1 MKFLLKVYAGRRR
14 FSAGETSE
22 GVVSKDYI
30 DFVNSVTSDPSKNQI
45 DFVDALMIMEEQ
57 GAVPS
62 RLLTAA
68 LGLNGEASEFS
79 ELIKKCIFQGK
90 EYDDTTKNKLK
101 DELSDVM
108 WYIAQGCI
116 ALDTNIEELMD
127 INMTKLKDRYPT
139 GFDKGRS
146 NARYMGK
153 KEIME

>member
-68 LGLNGEASEFS
+68 LGLNGEAAEFS

-127 INMTKLKDRYPT
+127 INMAKLKDRYPT

>member
-1 MKFLLKVYAGRRR
+1 M
-14 FSAGETSE
+14 
-22 GVVSKDYI
+22 SKEYI
-30 DFVNSVTSDPSKNQI
+30 DFVNSVTSDPSKSQI

-68 LGLNGEASEFS
+68 LGLNGEAAEFS

-90 EYDDTTKNKLK
+90 EYDDITKNKLK

-116 ALDTNIEELMD
+116 ALDISIEELID
-127 INMTKLKDRYPT
+127 INMAKLKDRYPT

-146 NARYMGK
+146 NARYMRK
-153 KEIME
+153 REIME

>member
-1 MKFLLKVYAGRRR
+1 M
-14 FSAGETSE
+14 
-22 GVVSKDYI
+22 SKEYI
-30 DFVNSVTSDPSKNQI
+30 DFVDSVTSDASKSQI
-45 DFVDALMIMEEQ
+45 DFVDALMIMEEE

-68 LGLNGEASEFS
+68 LGLNGEAAEFS

-127 INMTKLKDRYPT
+127 INMAKLKDRYPT

-146 NARYMGK
+146 NARYV
-153 KEIME
+153 KE

>member
-45 DFVDALMIMEEQ
+45 DFVDALMILEEQ

-116 ALDTNIEELMD
+116 ALDISIEELID
-127 INMTKLKDRYPT
+127 INMAKLKDRYPT

>member
-1 MKFLLKVYAGRRR
+1 MTRGA
-14 FSAGETSE
+14 SSE
-22 GVVSKDYI
+22 NIVSNDYI
-30 DFVNSVTSDPSKNQI
+30 DFVNSVTSDASKNQI
-45 DFVDALMIMEEQ
+45 DFVDALMIMEEE

-116 ALDTNIEELMD
+116 ALDISIEELID
-127 INMTKLKDRYPT
+127 INMAKLKDRYPT

>member
-1 MKFLLKVYAGRRR
+1 M
-14 FSAGETSE
+14 
-22 GVVSKDYI
+22 SKEYI
-30 DFVNSVTSDPSKNQI
+30 DFVDSVTSDASKSQI
-45 DFVDALMIMEEQ
+45 DFVDALMIMEEE
-57 GAVPS
+57 GAAPS

-68 LGLNGEASEFS
+68 LGLNGEAAEFS

-127 INMTKLKDRYPT
+127 INMAKLKDRYPT

-153 KEIME
+153 REIME

>member
-1 MKFLLKVYAGRRR
+1 MKFLLSLAPLGRAK
-14 FSAGETSE
+14 FWEKT
-22 GVVSKDYI
+22 VSKDYI
-30 DFVNSVTSDPSKNQI
+30 DFVNSVTSDPSKSQI

-90 EYDDTTKNKLK
+90 EYNDTTKNKLK

-146 NARYMGK
+146 NARYVN
-153 KEIME
+153 E

>member
-1 MKFLLKVYAGRRR
+1 M
-14 FSAGETSE
+14 
-22 GVVSKDYI
+22 SKEYI
-30 DFVNSVTSDPSKNQI
+30 DFVNSVTSDASKSQI
-45 DFVDALMIMEEQ
+45 DFVDALMIMEEE
-57 GAVPS
+57 GAAPS

-68 LGLNGEASEFS
+68 LGLNGEAAEFS

-116 ALDTNIEELMD
+116 ALDISIEELID
-127 INMTKLKDRYPT
+127 INMAKLKDRYPT

-146 NARYMGK
+146 NARYI
-153 KEIME
+153 KE

>member
-45 DFVDALMIMEEQ
+45 DFVDALMILEEQ

-68 LGLNGEASEFS
+68 LGLNGEAAEFS

-90 EYDDTTKNKLK
+90 EYDDITKNKLK

-127 INMTKLKDRYPT
+127 INMAKLKDRYPT

-146 NARYMGK
+146 NARYMK
-153 KEIME
+153 KRMMVE

>member
-1 MKFLLKVYAGRRR
+1 MKFLLKVYADRRR

-116 ALDTNIEELMD
+116 ALDISIEELID
-127 INMTKLKDRYPT
+127 INMAKLKDRYPT

>member
-45 DFVDALMIMEEQ
+45 DFVDALMILEEQ
-57 GAVPS
+57 GAALS

-68 LGLNGEASEFS
+68 LGLNGEAAEFS

-90 EYDDTTKNKLK
+90 EYDDTTRSKLK

-127 INMTKLKDRYPT
+127 INMAKLKDRYPT

-146 NARYMGK
+146 NARYV
-153 KEIME
+153 KE

>member
-1 MKFLLKVYAGRRR
+1 M
-14 FSAGETSE
+14 
-22 GVVSKDYI
+22 SKEYI
-30 DFVNSVTSDPSKNQI
+30 DFVNSVTSDPSKSQI
-45 DFVDALMIMEEQ
+45 DFVDSLMIMEEQ

-68 LGLNGEASEFS
+68 LGLNGEAAEFS

-90 EYDDTTKNKLK
+90 EYDDITKNKLK
-101 DELSDVM
+101 DELSDVT

-153 KEIME
+153 REIME

>member
-1 MKFLLKVYAGRRR
+1 MARGA
-14 FSAGETSE
+14 SSE
-22 GVVSKDYI
+22 NIVSKDYI
-30 DFVNSVTSDPSKNQI
+30 DFVNSVTSDASKNQI
-45 DFVDALMIMEEQ
+45 DFVDALMIMEEE

-79 ELIKKCIFQGK
+79 EIVKKCIFQGK

-116 ALDTNIEELMD
+116 ALDTNMNELMD
-127 INMTKLKDRYPT
+127 INMAKLKDRYPK
-139 GFDKGRS
+139 GFDKDKS
-146 NARYMGK
+146 NARYI
-153 KEIME
+153 KE

>member
-1 MKFLLKVYAGRRR
+1 MKFLLSLAPLGR
-14 FSAGETSE
+14 AKLWEKT
-22 GVVSKDYI
+22 VSKEYI
-30 DFVNSVTSDPSKNQI
+30 DFVNSVTSDPSKSQI

-79 ELIKKCIFQGK
+79 EIVKKCIFQGK

-116 ALDTNIEELMD
+116 ALDTNMKELMD
-127 INMTKLKDRYPT
+127 INMAKLKDRYPT

-146 NARYMGK
+146 NARYI
-153 KEIME
+153 KE

>member
-45 DFVDALMIMEEQ
+45 DFVDALMIMEEE

-79 ELIKKCIFQGK
+79 EIVKKCIFQGK

-116 ALDTNIEELMD
+116 ALDTNMNELMD
-127 INMTKLKDRYPT
+127 INMAKLKDRYPT

-153 KEIME
+153 REIME